1 MTTRRRHAIAAALVL
16 LVGSAPLA
24 AIAQPA
30 GGKAPAGASGR
41 AEAEQFFRAGERAFK
56 NNSFQS
62 AAEMFERAYA
72 TLPLPAI
79 AFSAAQA
86 YRLQYALDGDP
97 AKLKRAVKLYE
108 AYVSQEPKGKRVGD
122 AAKIL
127 AELRPRL
134 EELERKGKVAE
145 MPTQSDA
152 TTIMVTTTTDVVGA
166 KMVIDG
172 GKPEALHAMREI
184 APGRHKVR
192 VTAPGYVPAE
202 RSKEVLKG
210 VPNVLEI
217 ELKPRP
223 AVVSVSAPEGAQV
236 SINGRPAGVTPLVR
250 PIELPP
256 GKHLVTITR
265 RGHRPWSREIQV
277 KRGQRVDL
285 DPAFARTGQRT
296 LAYGVLG
303 ISGALLVGAGVTFGM
318 SVAAASDANDLN
330 QKRESQGLTDPERV
344 FVLDALDRRDA
355 RLSTTWILLGSSAAV
370 ATAGFLLYF
379 MDNPRAEVDTSAPG
393 LSVSASAGGDS
404 LGLALGGSF

>member
-1 MTTRRRHAIAAALVL
+1 MRHLLVIAAL
-16 LVGSAPLA
+16 LAASAPA
-24 AIAQPA
+24 RAQEQA
-30 GGKAPAGASGR
+30 TGGR
-41 AEAEQFFRAGERAFK
+41 VEAEQFFRAGERAFK

-108 AYVSQEPKGKRVGD
+108 AYVAQDPKGKRVGD

-134 EELERKGKVAE
+134 DELEKKGAVAD
-145 MPTQSDA
+145 MPAKSDA
-152 TTIMVTTTTDVVGA
+152 TTIMVTTTTDVA
-166 KMVIDG
+166 RAALVIDG
-172 GKPEALHAMREI
+172 GKPEALHVMREI
-184 APGRHKVR
+184 GPGRHKVV
-192 VTAPGYVPAE
+192 VTAPGYFPAE

-210 VPNVLEI
+210 VPNVVEI

-223 AVVSVSAPEGAQV
+223 AVVNVRADDGAQV
-236 SINGRPAGVTPLVR
+236 SVNGRPAGVTPLVR

-265 RGHRPWSREIQV
+265 RGHRPWSREIKV
-277 KRGQRVDL
+277 KRGETIALEPSFD
-285 DPAFARTGQRT
+285 RTGQRT

-303 ISGALLVGAGVTFGM
+303 VSGALLVGAGVTFGM
-318 SVAAASDANDLN
+318 SIAAAKDASDLDD
-330 QKRESQGLTDPERV
+330 KRNAQGLTEPEAEDYR
-344 FVLDALDRRDA
+344 DAVDRRDA
-355 RLSTTWILLGSSAAV
+355 RRNVTWLLLGSSAAV

-379 MDNPRAEVDTSAPG
+379 MDNPRAEVDTSASAG
-393 LSVSASAGGDS
+393 FSVSAAASGDS
-404 LGLALGGSF
+404 LGLALGGTF

>member
-1 MTTRRRHAIAAALVL
+1 MSRALHRAVIAAALLVL
-16 LVGSAPLA
+16 T
-24 AIAQPA
+24 PA
-30 GGKAPAGASGR
+30 APASAEEPSAGGR

-56 NNSFQS
+56 NNSFVA

-86 YRLQYALDGDP
+86 YRLQYALDADP
-97 AKLKRAVKLYE
+97 SKLKRAVKLYE
-108 AYVSQEPKGKRVGD
+108 AYVSQDPKGKRVGD

-134 EELERKGKVAE
+134 EEIEKKGKVDE
-145 MPTQSDA
+145 MPAKSDA
-152 TTIMVTTTTDVVGA
+152 TTIMVTTTTDVAGA
-166 KMVIDG
+166 ALAVDG
-172 GKPEALHAMREI
+172 GAPEALHVMRAI
-184 APGRHKVR
+184 APGRHKVV
-192 VTAPGYVPAE
+192 VTAPGYFPAE

-210 VPNVLEI
+210 VPNVVEI
-217 ELKPRP
+217 ELKSRP
-223 AVVSVSAPEGAQV
+223 AVVSVRADDGAQV
-236 SINGRPAGVTPLVR
+236 SVNGRPAGVTPLVR

-265 RGHRPWSREIQV
+265 RGHRPWSREIRV
-277 KRGQRVDL
+277 KRGQSVQL
-285 DPAFARTGQRT
+285 DPAFDRTGQRT

-318 SVAAASDANDLN
+318 SIAAASDANDLN
-330 QKRESQGLTDPERV
+330 EKRNEQGLTAPE
-344 FVLDALDRRDA
+344 FADYEDAVDRRDA
-355 RLSTTWILLGSSAAV
+355 RRGTTWILLGTSAAV

-379 MDNPRAEVDTSAPG
+379 MDNPRAEVDTSSPGSG

-404 LGLALGGSF
+404 LGLALGGRF

>member
-1 MTTRRRHAIAAALVL
+1 MRRLLVIAALV
-16 LVGSAPLA
+16 VASGSAR
-24 AIAQPA
+24 AQQQA
-30 GGKAPAGASGR
+30 GGR

-56 NNSFQS
+56 NNSFKT

-97 AKLKRAVKLYE
+97 SKLKRAVKLYE
-108 AYVSQEPKGKRVGD
+108 AYVGQEPKGKRVGD

-134 EELERKGKVAE
+134 EEMEKKGKVE
-145 MPTQSDA
+145 DMPVQSTA
-152 TTIMVTTTTDVVGA
+152 TTIMVTTTTDVVG
-166 KMVIDG
+166 V
-172 GKPEALHAMREI
+172 
-184 APGRHKVR
+184 V
-192 VTAPGYVPAE
+192 VTAPGYFPAE

-210 VPNVLEI
+210 VPNVVEI

-223 AVVSVSAPEGAQV
+223 AVVSVRADDGAQV
-236 SINGRPAGVTPLVR
+236 SVNGRPAGVTPLVR

-265 RGHRPWSREIQV
+265 RGHRPWSREIKV
-277 KRGQRVDL
+277 KRGETVQL
-285 DPAFARTGQRT
+285 EPSFARTGQRT
-296 LAYGVLG
+296 FAYGVLG
-303 ISGALLVGAGVTFGM
+303 VSGALLVGAGVTFGM
-318 SVAAASDANDLN
+318 SIAAAKDASDLN
-330 QKRESQGLTDPERV
+330 DKRNAQGLTEPEREDYD
-344 FVLDALDRRDA
+344 DAVSRRDA
-355 RLSTTWILLGSSAAV
+355 RRNVTWLLLGSSAAV

-379 MDNPRAEVDTSAPG
+379 MDNPRAEVDTSASAG
-393 LSVSASAGGDS
+393 FSVSASASGDS

>member
-1 MTTRRRHAIAAALVL
+1 MRHLLVIAAL
-16 LVGSAPLA
+16 LAASAPA
-24 AIAQPA
+24 RAQEQA
-30 GGKAPAGASGR
+30 TGGR
-41 AEAEQFFRAGERAFK
+41 VEAEQFFRAGERAFK

-108 AYVSQEPKGKRVGD
+108 AYVAQDPKGKRVGD

-127 AELRPRL
+127 SELRPRL
-134 EELERKGKVAE
+134 DELEKKGAVAD
-145 MPTQSDA
+145 MPAKSDA
-152 TTIMVTTTTDVVGA
+152 TTIMVTTTTDVA
-166 KMVIDG
+166 RAALVIDG
-172 GKPEALHAMREI
+172 GKPEALHVMREI
-184 APGRHKVR
+184 GPGRHKVV
-192 VTAPGYVPAE
+192 VTAPGYFPAE

-210 VPNVLEI
+210 VPNVVEI

-223 AVVSVSAPEGAQV
+223 AVVNVRADDGAQV
-236 SINGRPAGVTPLVR
+236 SVNGRPAGVTPLVR

-265 RGHRPWSREIQV
+265 RGHRPWSREIKV
-277 KRGQRVDL
+277 KRGETIALEPSFD
-285 DPAFARTGQRT
+285 RTGQRT

-303 ISGALLVGAGVTFGM
+303 VSGALLVGAGVTFGM
-318 SVAAASDANDLN
+318 SIAAAKDASDLDD
-330 QKRESQGLTDPERV
+330 KRNAQGLTEPEAEDYR
-344 FVLDALDRRDA
+344 DAVDRRDA
-355 RLSTTWILLGSSAAV
+355 RRNVTWLLLGSSAAV

-379 MDNPRAEVDTSAPG
+379 MDNPRAEVDTSASAG
-393 LSVSASAGGDS
+393 FSVSAAASGDS
-404 LGLALGGSF
+404 LGLALGGTF